1 MIECII
7 GALAVCVVLYLVG
20 LVARKGKPAVVN
32 RSTRLVGAELFKA
45 QLPLIRSCHI
55 RGRLRGGKTK
65 LAIVLGFELVKM
77 GAVKGCIANIPTKLP
92 LPPEW
97 WFLFDALVI
106 FDESWT
112 ELDNRNSLH
121 NPRSW
126 SAFAGKSRTIYLYP
140 SVIALDKRQS
150 YLWCEPVSRTVV
162 PGLRELVRWLR
173 QVPVVSHILAV
184 TPLDYYGDEVI
195 NFKWGLEMGYRT
207 DGGKFKMVYHDAIN
221 DQYASFWTPGDD
233 ADITDAWNLTFAHY
247 MADQERLLLEGEISD
262 IEYDWPEWIERED
275 PLVAAAATKLRSLA
289 GGLPK
294 ASGRAQQEG
303 RGAVRY
309 AD

>member
-1 MIECII
+1 MTV
-7 GALAVCVVLYLVG
+7 AVVGVLYLLG
-20 LVARKGKPAVVN
+20 LLFRRGKPAVVN

-65 LAIVLGFELVKM
+65 LAVVLGFELTKM

-97 WFLFDALVI
+97 WFLFDTLVI
-106 FDESWT
+106 FDEAWS
-112 ELDNRNSLH
+112 ELDNRSSLT

-162 PGLRELVRWLR
+162 PGLRELVRFLR

-184 TPLDYYGDEVI
+184 TPLDFYGDEVI

-207 DGGKFKMVYHDAIN
+207 DGGKFKMVYHDGIN
-221 DQYASFWTPGDD
+221 DQYASFWSPVDD
-233 ADITDAWNLTFAHY
+233 AGITEAWNLTFAHY
-247 MADQERLLLEGEISD
+247 IAEQERLLLEGESSD
-262 IEYDWPEWIERED
+262 FEHEWPEWLED
-275 PLVAAAATKLRSLA
+275 EDELVAAAATKLRSLT
-289 GGLPK
+289 GGLSK
-294 ASGRAQQEG
+294 AAGRSQQES
-303 RGAVRY
+303 RPAIRY